1 MGMPKVFISHAYK
14 DRLLV
19 DAFVNLLTKAG
30 IPEEQIVCSSTAGTQ
45 LHTGNSL
52 YAELRKELT
61 NDNVFVIF
69 MLSENFYTSPVCLNE
84 MGAAW
89 IRDAKCHVILLPE
102 FTFGQMKGVICE
114 KGLIGISLDSYDRPA
129 VERFNHLRCDLA
141 TFGFI
146 LSFEKWDL
154 AILDFYR
161 AIDAYKKKFKDGIV
175 IDMADVRSYCID
187 DADNDGCRVIKKESS
202 KDKTTAVVD
211 FEKTTS
217 KLCSIVYRIEQKD
230 WLSLDK
236 KGTSLCFDAYADV
249 ENLRAEVELHMA
261 DRNEQIPITLTDDT
275 TSFRIPLSHFTSS
288 LGAWKEVKE
297 VCVLFR
303 KKYIGEKVK
312 IVIEKLHLDIS

>member
-1 MGMPKVFISHAYK
+1 MDVRKVFISHSYK

-89 IRDAKCHVILLPE
+89 IRDAKCHV
-102 FTFGQMKGVICE
+102 
-114 KGLIGISLDSYDRPA
+114 
-129 VERFNHLRCDLA
+129 
-141 TFGFI
+141 
-146 LSFEKWDL
+146 
-154 AILDFYR
+154 
-161 AIDAYKKKFKDGIV
+161 KFKDRIV
-175 IDMADVRSYCID
+175 LDMADVRSYCID

-211 FEKTTS
+211 FEKTSS
-217 KLCSIVYRIEQKD
+217 KLCSVVYRIEQKD

-236 KGTSLCFDAYADV
+236 KGTLLCFDAYADI

-261 DRNEQIPITLTDDT
+261 DRNEQIPILITDDT
-275 TSFRIPLSHFTSS
+275 TSFRIPLSHFSS
-288 LGAWKEVKE
+288 SVGAWKEVKE

>member
-69 MLSENFYTSPVCLNE
+69 MLSENFYASPVCLNE

-114 KGLIGISLDSYDRPA
+114 KGLIGIPLDSYDRPA

-146 LSFEKWDL
+146 LSFDKWDL

-161 AIDAYKKKFKDGIV
+161 AIDVYKKKFKDGIV

-187 DADNDGCRVIKKESS
+187 DADTLVFANG
-202 KDKTTAVVD
+202 
-211 FEKTTS
+211 
-217 KLCSIVYRIEQKD
+217 YH
-230 WLSLDK
+230 
-236 KGTSLCFDAYADV
+236 V
-249 ENLRAEVELHMA
+249 ENTMEEMLKEAGVTYHLVGDGNKVGSIKEAISGAYELA
-261 DRNEQIPITLTDDT
+261 KAI
-275 TSFRIPLSHFTSS
+275 
-288 LGAWKEVKE
+288 
-297 VCVLFR
+297 
-303 KKYIGEKVK
+303 
-312 IVIEKLHLDIS
+312 